1 MHHRIAPIYQIG
13 ETYAMGKG
21 LVAKAFKTYH
31 VIPSQVCFENT
42 NKSKHAQAY

>member
-1 MHHRIAPIYQIG
+1 MFPFIKSGVTLYHGIASIYQIG

-31 VIPSQVCFENT
+31 VIPSQV
-42 NKSKHAQAY
+42 

>member
-1 MHHRIAPIYQIG
+1 MNSFIKSGVVMHHRIAPIYQIG

-31 VIPSQVCFENT
+31 VIPSQV
-42 NKSKHAQAY
+42 